1 MRGTGYDLWVDFKY
15 RMGKK
20 KPETIKEGVIV
31 QLHYPLGKGKLKP
44 QSVPQL

>member
-20 KPETIKEGVIV
+20 TETIKEGVIV
-31 QLHYPLGKGKLKP
+31 QLHYPLGKGKLKS